1 MLLKKKKKVRFHRVL
16 FQRRIESE
24 KKKKK
29 ENRQEKNY
37 FKTTPRVN
45 IKDFTEAK
53 ELILIFFFLKPVLYL
68 AVFPLL
74 QYKEDMILGMFQI
87 EEISKLKR

>member
-1 MLLKKKKKVRFHRVL
+1 MLLKKKKKKWDSTEYFFRG
-16 FQRRIESE
+16 EY
-24 KKKKK
+24 
-29 ENRQEKNY
+29 RQEKNY